1 MDEKTTRYASARRR
15 RLGRVATIAAAIAAP
30 LIVWLIAVPVAGVDL
45 TVGSGAAAMTITPL
59 SIVVVVLIAGLGAWG
74 VIALLERFVK
84 HSGRVFAI
92 IGWTVLAL
100 SLLLPIT
107 AGAPGDVFVVLV
119 VMHLV
124 TGATLVIGLPLAAR
138 GRPATSGDG

>member
-1 MDEKTTRYASARRR
+1 MHLHAAAVSA
-15 RLGRVATIAAAIAAP
+15 GSPTIAAAIAAP

-45 TVGSGAAAMTITPL
+45 TVGSGAAEMTITPL
-59 SIVVVVLIAGLGAWG
+59 SIVVVVLNAGLGAWG

-84 HSGRVFAI
+84 HPGLVFAI

-107 AGAPGDVFVVLV
+107 AGAP
-119 VMHLV
+119 
-124 TGATLVIGLPLAAR
+124 ATC
-138 GRPATSGDG
+138 SWCSS